1 MNEKTR
7 LEYERLL
14 DLFKDVDETKR
25 KLVDELLKKAA
36 FLKTQ
41 LDSLELEVRQ
51 HGSMKVVRGEY
62 VVSVAYKTFLQSLG
76 VYQNLIK
83 NLNTIM
89 GRNTINEDD
98 EFDKFMESIKGGN

>member
-7 LEYERLL
+7 IEYERLL
-14 DLFKDVDETKR
+14 ELFNDVDETKR

-41 LDSLELEVRQ
+41 LDSLEEEIRS
-51 HGSMKVVRGEY
+51 HGCMQVVGTKY
-62 VVSVAYKTFLQSLG
+62 VLSPAYKTFLQSLG

-89 GRNTINEDD
+89 GKNVIDEDD
-98 EFDKFMESIKGGN
+98 EFDEFIKNLGG